1 MNKDGLIVNS
11 VELRSVEPSREGEG
25 WVRGNQ
31 PMKKDL
37 LISPQPNLLPEGEG
51 THSPKPKVV
60 GLIVPTLNAGSLW
73 ESWLKAFEQQ
83 TVKPDALLV
92 IDSSSSDNT
101 AALARAHGFDVKV
114 IPKPEFN
121 HGGTRQFG
129 AAMLSAA
136 DIVVFL
142 TQDALLASPDAI
154 ERLLAAFTDERVGA
168 AYGRQL
174 PHQNAGPI
182 AAHARLFNYPEESQ
196 LRTLEDRTRFGIKTV
211 FISNSFAA
219 YRRSALMAVGGFPVD
234 TIMNEDTFVA
244 GKMLVWGWKIAYC
257 ADAQVFHSH
266 DYRFLE
272 EFKRYFDIGVF
283 HTQTA
288 WLQQTFG
295 GASGEGLRFV
305 ISELRYLMKNAPW
318 LIPSAV
324 LRTGLKWLGFK
335 LGSLHQGLP
344 RSLRNS
350 FSLHKTYW
358 VRT

>member
-1 MNKDGLIVNS
+1 MSK
-11 VELRSVEPSREGEG
+11 
-25 WVRGNQ
+25 
-31 PMKKDL
+31 
-37 LISPQPNLLPEGEG
+37 
-51 THSPKPKVV
+51 V
-60 GLIVPTLNAGSLW
+60 GLIVPTLNAGRLW

-83 TVKPDALLV
+83 TRKPDCLLV

-101 AALARAHGFDVKV
+101 VALACAQGFEVQV

-121 HGGTRQFG
+121 HGGTRQSG
-129 AAMLSAA
+129 VNGLPEV
-136 DIVVFL
+136 DIIVFM

-154 ERLLAAFTDERVGA
+154 ERLLIAFDDERVGA

-174 PHQNAGPI
+174 PHTNAGPI
-182 AAHARLFNYPEESQ
+182 AAHARLFNYPAESQ
-196 LRTLEDRTRFGIKTV
+196 LRCMKDRTRFGIKSV

-219 YRRSALMAVGGFPVD
+219 YRRNILMQAGGFPAD
-234 TIMNEDTFVA
+234 TIMNEDTYVA
-244 GKMLVWGWKIAYC
+244 GKMLVSGWKIAYC

-266 DYRFLE
+266 DYSFLD

-305 ISELRYLMKNAPW
+305 ISEMRYLMKRAPW
-318 LIPSAV
+318 LLPSAV

-335 LGSLHQGLP
+335 LGALHMELPQGI
-344 RSLRNS
+344 RKG

-358 VRT
+358 LRILP